1 MATMAYGLGVGA
13 VPYTMLGELFTPKV
27 IQPKTVKT
35 NPKAFNCKKIQPK
48 NCKQKIPPPN
58 SP

>member
-27 IQPKTVKT
+27 IHPNTVKNGPPFFSPTKTVK
-35 NPKAFNCKKIQPK
+35 KHQLFL
-48 NCKQKIPPPN
+48 
-58 SP
+58 

>member
-27 IQPKTVKT
+27 IFAK
-35 NPKAFNCKKIQPK
+35 
-48 NCKQKIPPPN
+48 
-58 SP
+58 